1 MDFVQRIYET
11 CNPIPGGKEAPPVA
25 IGHPIIG
32 PIGRWIPGFGR
43 MPGRMEIRG
52 MSRRTL
58 DALLR
63 DEERFAKNPRKAMQ
77 FALRECG
84 AISTWDG
91 VLNSRANGKVDD
103 FCGFKASQTTVA
115 NQWSSFFRS
124 GGTPGAGAPANIPG
138 GTVCNQSTAGA
149 WPIQKPNSPDKKYL
163 INFGTNHMTGTN
175 IVVLIDLLVA
185 AGNILGNTNSLQT
198 VNTSAPTRYTDG
210 KGVMMILVVTT
221 QLGGTAANVTITYT
235 GNDSQ
240 GSGRSTGAIAM
251 TTSCITFRLQ
261 PVTGGFLTPL
271 QTGDIGVKSVQSLQ
285 LSASMTAG
293 VMDLYL
299 LKPLLIMPT
308 LATTTYVERSTPG
321 MLGGLIELVQDG
333 SQNIGCLTFLVNT
346 STTSTGVQTY
356 FTQTCSG

>member
-11 CNPIPGGKEAPPVA
+11 CNPIPGGREAPPVS
-25 IGHPIIG
+25 IGHPLIG
-32 PIGRWIPGFGR
+32 PIGRWIPGFGK
-43 MPGRMEIRG
+43 MPGRMELRG
-52 MSRRTL
+52 MNRRTL

-84 AISTWDG
+84 AITTWDG
-91 VLNSRANGKVDD
+91 VLNSRANGKADD
-103 FCGFKASQTTVA
+103 FCGYKLSQTTVA

-138 GTVCNQSTAGA
+138 GTVCNQSVAGA
-149 WPIQKPNSPDKKYL
+149 WPIQKPTSPDKKYL
-163 INFGTNHMTGTN
+163 INFGVNHLTGTN
-175 IVVLIDLLVA
+175 IVVLIDLLVG
-185 AGNILGNTNSLQT
+185 AGNISGSTNSVQT
-198 VNTSAPTRYTDG
+198 INTSALTRYTDG
-210 KGVMMILVVTT
+210 KGVMMILAVTT
-221 QLGGTAANVTITYT
+221 ALGSTGANVTISYT

-251 TTSCITFRLQ
+251 TGSCITYRLQ
-261 PVTGGFLTPL
+261 PVAGGFIIPL
-271 QTGDIGVKSVQSLQ
+271 QSGDIGVKSIQTLQ

-293 VMDLYL
+293 VMDIYL
-299 LKPLLIMPT
+299 FKPLLIMPT

-321 MLGGLIELVQDG
+321 MLGGLIELQQDG
-333 SQNIGCLTFLVNT
+333 SQNTACLTFLVNT

-356 FTQTCSG
+356 FIQTCSG